1 MSSNAVLRGT
11 VSDANSSCP
20 KCQAP
25 LPVGSA
31 FCNKCGASTAPAGAL
46 AAPAGP
52 PSSEPELE
60 LWKGRYSGKTLGH
73 WWLLWIVELVAL
85 AWLWFGVLSAEIRGG
100 PFAKWV
106 VLGAA
111 ALPALALLWSLML
124 EKVSTRYRLT
134 THRLFKE
141 TGILTRHLN
150 ELELLRVDDVAVRQ
164 NLIQRIFNVGV
175 ITVIAPTDQTE
186 PRLELVGIENPI
198 EVKEMIRT
206 QVRKRRDRSLHVE
219 SL

>member
-1 MSSNAVLRGT
+1 M
-11 VSDANSSCP
+11 SDANSSCP
-20 KCQAP
+20 RCQAP
-25 LPVGSA
+25 LPAGSA
-31 FCNKCGASTAPAGAL
+31 FCNRCGAPTMPGAPP
-46 AAPAGP
+46 PAS
-52 PSSEPELE
+52 PSPTEPEEE

-73 WWLLWIVELVAL
+73 WWFLWVVELAAL
-85 AWLWFGVLSAEIRGG
+85 AWIWFGILSPELRAG
-100 PFAKWV
+100 PVAKWV
-106 VLGAA
+106 VLAAA
-111 ALPALALLWSLML
+111 ALPAVSLLWNLL
-124 EKVSTRYRLT
+124 VEKISTRYRLT

-141 TGILTRHLN
+141 TGILSRHLN

-186 PRLELVGIENPI
+186 PRLEIVGIENPI